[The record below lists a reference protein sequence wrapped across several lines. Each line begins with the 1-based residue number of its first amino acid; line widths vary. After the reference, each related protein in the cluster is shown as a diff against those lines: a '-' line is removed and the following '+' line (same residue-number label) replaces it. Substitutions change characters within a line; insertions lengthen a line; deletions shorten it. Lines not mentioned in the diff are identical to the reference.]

1 MSISTVVVKCPAC
14 GAELNV
20 NSDREFSFCSYCGSK
35 IMLNNENEHIYRS
48 IDEARIKEAEIE
60 KMIRL
65 KELEMEEQENARKR
79 KSLAISFAIALAF
92 IIVGGLICLANP
104 TFGAFGVVI
113 GVYIGLFTY
122 IKSDEKN
129 KKKKNFVGT
138 NEVRISEAMEDY
150 GDKNFVSLALL
161 FRSGGFTNVTEVP
174 LKDLSVFSMSKNGR
188 VESVT
193 INGSDDFEEGDIFPK
208 NSNVI
213 ITYHSKG

>member
-1 MSISTVVVKCPAC
+1 
-14 GAELNV
+14 
-20 NSDREFSFCSYCGSK
+20 
-35 IMLNNENEHIYRS
+35 
-48 IDEARIKEAEIE
+48 
-60 KMIRL
+60 
-65 KELEMEEQENARKR
+65 
-79 KSLAISFAIALAF
+79 
-92 IIVGGLICLANP
+92 
-104 TFGAFGVVI
+104 
-113 GVYIGLFTY
+113 
-122 IKSDEKN
+122 
-129 KKKKNFVGT
+129 
-138 NEVRISEAMEDY
+138 MEDY